1 MRPAVGKLKK
11 KVLRSPHTFEG
22 HEYSGAVGFTMKFG
36 QDEAVGVKSRSE
48 DAGSRIA
55 RLAAKFRSGNALV
68 GVVGM
73 GYVGQPLA
81 ITAHKKGFKVIGF
94 DIDSDRVAVLNKGH
108 SGIRTIPDAKI
119 ADMLSGG
126 RFRASDDLEEIAK
139 ADIVTICVPT
149 PLNKYR
155 EPDLSHVRGTA
166 DSIAAALRRDQ
177 LIVLESTTYPGCT
190 AQVVKPALE
199 SSGLKVG
206 EDVFLAYS
214 PEREDPGSKFK
225 TSEIPKVVGADD
237 AASRALAEAFYGR
250 LVDRV
255 VPVANT
261 STAEAVKLSENIFRC
276 VNIALVNELKH
287 IFAHMNIDIWEVI
300 EAAATK
306 PFGYMPFYPGPGLG
320 GHCVPIDPFYLS
332 WKARE
337 HEVPARFIELAGEI
351 NTAEPHHVI
360 AALGC
365 ALSSQKQMSLS
376 GSRIL
381 LVGIAYKRNVDD
393 LRESPALTIF
403 RQLEARGAAVDYYDP
418 WVPVIPETRE
428 FPELAGRHSVFWKP
442 DTFSDEFDAAL
453 IVTDHDGVDYRALAA
468 SLDLI
473 VDTRNA
479 MQEISARSCTIIKA

>member
-1 MRPAVGKLKK
+1 MR
-11 KVLRSPHTFEG
+11 
-22 HEYSGAVGFTMKFG
+22 SGFAMKFG
-36 QDEAVGVKSRSE
+36 QDEVISAQPATDDTSTRV
-48 DAGSRIA
+48 A
-55 RLAAKFRSGNALV
+55 RLAAKFCTGKATV

-81 ITAHKKGFKVIGF
+81 ITAHRKGFKVIGF
-94 DIDSDRVAVLNKGH
+94 DIDSDRVAGLNKGH
-108 SGIRTIPDAKI
+108 SGIQTIPDSRI
-119 ADMLSGG
+119 ADMLAGG
-126 RFRASDDLEEIAK
+126 RFRASADLDEIEE
-139 ADIVTICVPT
+139 ADVVTICVPT

-155 EPDLSHVRGTA
+155 EPDLTHVRRTA
-166 DSIAAALRRDQ
+166 EAIAAALREDQ
-177 LIVLESTTYPGCT
+177 LVVLESTTYPGCT
-190 AQVVKPALE
+190 AQVVKPLLE

-206 EDVFLAYS
+206 TDVFLAYS

-237 AASRALAEAFYGR
+237 SESRTLAEAFYGK

-255 VPVANT
+255 VPVTDMA
-261 STAEAVKLSENIFRC
+261 TAEAVKLSENIFRC

-287 IFAHMNIDIWEVI
+287 IFAHMNIDTWEVI

-306 PFGYMPFYPGPGLG
+306 PFGYMPFFPGPGLG

-337 HEVPARFIELAGEI
+337 FEVPARFIELAGEI

-360 AALGC
+360 SALAS
-365 ALSSQKQMSLS
+365 ALSTQKQMSLS

-403 RQLEARGAAVDYYDP
+403 RQLEASGAAVEYYDP
-418 WVPVIPETRE
+418 WVSRIPETRE
-428 FPELAGRHSVFWKP
+428 NPQLAGRRSVAWMPERFGQN
-442 DTFSDEFDAAL
+442 FDAAL
-453 IVTDHDGVDYRALAA
+453 IVTDHDGVDYQALAN

-479 MQEISARSCTIIKA
+479 MRGISDGSCAIIKA

>member
-1 MRPAVGKLKK
+1 MKFAEQEEARRPIRPAKE
-11 KVLRSPHTFEG
+11 P
-22 HEYSGAVGFTMKFG
+22 SGI
-36 QDEAVGVKSRSE
+36 S
-48 DAGSRIA
+48 
-55 RLAAKFRSGNALV
+55 RLAAKFSSANATV

-81 ITAHKKGFKVIGF
+81 ITAHQKGFRVVGF
-94 DIDSDRVAVLNKGH
+94 DIDVERVAALNRGH
-108 SGIRTIPDAKI
+108 STIRTIPDAKI
-119 ADMLSGG
+119 ATMLLDR
-126 RFRASDDLEEIAK
+126 RFRASANLEEIA
-139 ADIVTICVPT
+139 DVDVVIICVPT

-155 EPDLSHVRGTA
+155 EPDLSHVRRTA
-166 DSIAAALRRDQ
+166 EAVSAALRMGQ
-177 LIVLESTTYPGCT
+177 LVCLESTTYPGCT
-190 AQVVKPALE
+190 IEVVKPALE
-199 SSGLKVG
+199 LSGLKVG
-206 EDVFLAYS
+206 TDVFLAYS
-214 PEREDPGSKFK
+214 PEREDPGSKFR

-237 AASRALAEAFYGR
+237 PHSRLLAEAFYGR

-255 VPVANT
+255 VPVTNMA
-261 STAEAVKLSENIFRC
+261 TAEAVKLSENIFRC

-351 NTAEPHHVI
+351 NTAEPLQVV
-360 AALGC
+360 AALAA
-365 ALSSQKQMSLS
+365 ALSARKQMSLN

-381 LVGIAYKRNVDD
+381 LVGLAYKRNVDD

-403 RQLEARGAAVDYYDP
+403 KQLEAKGAAVEYYDP
-418 WVPVIPETRE
+418 WVPIISETRE
-428 FPELAGRHSVFWKP
+428 FPQLAGRTAVAWQP
-442 DTFSDEFDAAL
+442 ETFGENFDAAL
-453 IVTDHDGVDYRALAA
+453 IVTDHDDVDYRALTHT
-468 SLDLI
+468 LDLI

-479 MQEISARSCTIIKA
+479 MNGVATGSGIIVKA

>member
-1 MRPAVGKLKK
+1 MRFSGQTQTAVR
-11 KVLRSPHTFEG
+11 VTSAAEETATR
-22 HEYSGAVGFTMKFG
+22 V
-36 QDEAVGVKSRSE
+36 
-48 DAGSRIA
+48 A
-55 RLAAKFRSGNALV
+55 RLAANFRSAKATV

-81 ITAHKKGFKVIGF
+81 ITAHQKGFRVVGF
-94 DIDSDRVAVLNKGH
+94 DIDAARVAALNTGKSSIG
-108 SGIRTIPDAKI
+108 TIPDAKI
-119 ADMLSGG
+119 AAMLRDR
-126 RFRASDDLEEIAK
+126 RFRASNNLNELSDVD
-139 ADIVTICVPT
+139 VVVICVPT

-166 DSIAAALRRDQ
+166 ESVSAALRPDQ
-177 LIVLESTTYPGCT
+177 LVCLESTTYPGCT
-190 AQVVKPALE
+190 TEVLKPAME
-199 SSGLKVG
+199 VGGLKVG

-214 PEREDPGSKFK
+214 PEREDPGSKFR

-237 AASRALAEAFYGR
+237 PHSRVLAEAFYGR
-250 LVDRV
+250 LVDCV

-261 STAEAVKLSENIFRC
+261 ATAEAVKLSENIFRC

-287 IFAHMNIDIWEVI
+287 IYAHMGIDIWEVI

-351 NTAEPHHVI
+351 NTAEPLEVVS
-360 AALGC
+360 ALAS
-365 ALSSQKQMSLS
+365 ALSTRKQMSLN

-381 LVGIAYKRNVDD
+381 LVGVAYKRNVDD

-403 RQLEARGAAVDYYDP
+403 KQLEAKGAAVDYYDP
-418 WVPVIPETRE
+418 WVRMIPETRD
-428 FPELAGRHSVFWKP
+428 FPHLAGRRSVAWKP
-442 DTFSDEFDAAL
+442 EGFAEDFDAAL
-453 IVTDHDGVDYRALAA
+453 IVTDHDAVDYQALAN
-468 SLDLI
+468 SVDLI

-479 MQEISARSCTIIKA
+479 LRAVRGPAPNIVKA

>member
-1 MRPAVGKLKK
+1 
-11 KVLRSPHTFEG
+11 
-22 HEYSGAVGFTMKFG
+22 MKFG
-36 QDEAVGVKSRSE
+36 AQVEAVRTRSPLDDASSRVASL
-48 DAGSRIA
+48 AT
-55 RLAAKFRSGNALV
+55 RLRSANATV

-81 ITAHKKGFKVIGF
+81 ITAHKKGFRVIGF
-94 DIDSDRVAVLNKGH
+94 DIDPDRVSALNTGR
-108 SGIRTIPDAKI
+108 STIRTIPDAKI
-119 ADMLSGG
+119 ETMLADR
-126 RFRASDDLEEIAK
+126 RFRASNNLDEIA
-139 ADIVTICVPT
+139 DVDVVIICVPT

-155 EPDLSHVRGTA
+155 EPDLSHVRRTA
-166 DSIAAALRRDQ
+166 DAVSAVLRMDH
-177 LIVLESTTYPGCT
+177 LVCLESTTYPGCT
-190 AQVVKPALE
+190 MEVVKPVME
-199 SSGLKVG
+199 MTGLKVG
-206 EDVFLAYS
+206 RDVFLAYS
-214 PEREDPGSKFK
+214 PEREDPGSKIP

-237 AASRALAEAFYGR
+237 PLSRLLAEAFYGR
-250 LVDRV
+250 LVKRV

-261 STAEAVKLSENIFRC
+261 ATAEAVKLSENIFRC

-287 IFAHMNIDIWEVI
+287 IFAHMSIDIWEVI

-351 NTAEPHHVI
+351 NTAEPLQVV
-360 AALGC
+360 AALAT
-365 ALSSQKQMSLS
+365 ALSSRKQMSLN

-381 LVGIAYKRNVDD
+381 LVGLAYKRNVDD

-403 RQLEARGAAVDYYDP
+403 KQLESKGAAVDYYDP

-428 FPELAGRHSVFWKP
+428 FPHLAGRRSVPWKP
-442 DTFSDEFDAAL
+442 ETFGDDFDAAL
-453 IVTDHDGVDYRALAA
+453 IVTDHDDLDYGGLVR

-479 MQEISARSCTIIKA
+479 MRDVATRAEIVVKA

>member
-1 MRPAVGKLKK
+1 MRFSGQTQTAVR
-11 KVLRSPHTFEG
+11 VPSAAEETATRV
-22 HEYSGAVGFTMKFG
+22 A
-36 QDEAVGVKSRSE
+36 Q
-48 DAGSRIA
+48 
-55 RLAAKFRSGNALV
+55 LAASFRSAKATV

-81 ITAHKKGFKVIGF
+81 ITAHQKGFRVVGF
-94 DIDSDRVAVLNKGH
+94 DIDAGRVAALNAGKSSIG
-108 SGIRTIPDAKI
+108 TIPDGKI
-119 ADMLSGG
+119 AAMLRDR
-126 RFRASDDLEEIAK
+126 RFRASNNLNELSDVD
-139 ADIVTICVPT
+139 VVVICVPT

-166 DSIAAALRRDQ
+166 ESVSAALRPDQ
-177 LIVLESTTYPGCT
+177 LVCLESTTYPGCT
-190 AQVVKPALE
+190 TEVLKPAME
-199 SSGLKVG
+199 VGGLKVG

-214 PEREDPGSKFK
+214 PEREDPGSKFR

-237 AASRALAEAFYGR
+237 PHSRVLAEAFYGR
-250 LVDRV
+250 LVDCV
-255 VPVANT
+255 VPVAN
-261 STAEAVKLSENIFRC
+261 SATAEAVKLSENIFRC

-287 IFAHMNIDIWEVI
+287 IFAHMGIDIWEVI

-351 NTAEPHHVI
+351 NTAEPLEVVS
-360 AALGC
+360 ALAS
-365 ALSSQKQMSLS
+365 ALSTRKQMSLN

-381 LVGIAYKRNVDD
+381 LVGVAYKRNVDD

-403 RQLEARGAAVDYYDP
+403 KQLEAKGAAVDYYDP
-418 WVPVIPETRE
+418 WVRMIPETRD
-428 FPELAGRHSVFWKP
+428 FPHLAGRRSVAWKP
-442 DTFSDEFDAAL
+442 EGFAEDFDAAL
-453 IVTDHDGVDYRALAA
+453 IVTDHDAVDYQALAN
-468 SLDLI
+468 SVDLI

-479 MQEISARSCTIIKA
+479 LRAVRGPTPNIVKA

>member
-1 MRPAVGKLKK
+1 MKFAGQD
-11 KVLRSPHTFEG
+11 
-22 HEYSGAVGFTMKFG
+22 GAVRI
-36 QDEAVGVKSRSE
+36 KSAPEEPS
-48 DAGSRIA
+48 SRIE
-55 RLAAKFRSGNALV
+55 RLARKFRTGNATV

-81 ITAHKKGFKVIGF
+81 ITAHQKGFSVIGF
-94 DIDSDRVAVLNKGH
+94 DIDAARVAALNDGH
-108 SGIRTIPDAKI
+108 STIRTIPDARI
-119 ADMLSGG
+119 AAMLRDQ
-126 RFRASDDLEEIAK
+126 RFRASNNLEEIAD
-139 ADIVTICVPT
+139 ADVVIICVPT

-155 EPDLSHVRGTA
+155 EPDLSHVKRTA
-166 DSIAAALRRDQ
+166 DAVGAALRFDQ
-177 LIVLESTTYPGCT
+177 LVCLESTTYPGCT
-190 AQVVKPALE
+190 TEIVKPAMELG
-199 SSGLKVG
+199 GLAVG

-214 PEREDPGSKFK
+214 PEREDPGSKFR

-237 AASRALAEAFYGR
+237 PASRTLAEAFYGR

-261 STAEAVKLSENIFRC
+261 ATAEAVKLSENIFRS

-287 IFAHMNIDIWEVI
+287 IYARMGIDVWEVI
-300 EAAATK
+300 DAAATK
-306 PFGYMPFYPGPGLG
+306 PFGYMPFFPGPGLG

-351 NTAEPHHVI
+351 NTAEPLQVV
-360 AALGC
+360 AALAA
-365 ALSSQKQMSLS
+365 ALSTRKQMSLN

-381 LVGIAYKRNVDD
+381 LVGVAYKRNVDD

-403 RQLEARGAAVDYYDP
+403 KQLEAKGAAVDYYDP
-418 WVPVIPETRE
+418 WVPVIPETRD
-428 FPELAGRHSVFWKP
+428 FPQLAGRSCVAWKP
-442 DTFSDEFDAAL
+442 ESFGEDFDAAL
-453 IVTDHDGVDYRALAA
+453 IVTDHDDVDYRGLTR

-479 MQEISARSCTIIKA
+479 MRSVSARPGLIVKA

>member
-1 MRPAVGKLKK
+1 MKLGDQGEAIA
-11 KVLRSPHTFEG
+11 LRATGGRQAP
-22 HEYSGAVGFTMKFG
+22 
-36 QDEAVGVKSRSE
+36 SRLE
-48 DAGSRIA
+48 
-55 RLAAKFRSGNALV
+55 RLQLNLAKGRGTI

-81 ITAHKKGFKVIGF
+81 ITAHSKGFRVVGF
-94 DIDSDRVAVLNKGH
+94 DIDATRVAALNDGR
-108 SGIRTIPDAKI
+108 STIRTIPDGRI
-119 ADMLSGG
+119 SGMLLDG
-126 RFRASDDLEEIAK
+126 RFRATNDLDELSEM
-139 ADIVTICVPT
+139 DVIVICVPT

-155 EPDLSHVRGTA
+155 EPDLSHVQRTA
-166 DSIAAALRRDQ
+166 LSVGVALRRDQ
-177 LIVLESTTYPGCT
+177 LVCLESTTYPGCT
-190 AQVVKPALE
+190 AEILRPAME
-199 SSGLKVG
+199 AGGLKVG

-214 PEREDPGSKFK
+214 PEREDPGSKLR

-237 AASRALAEAFYGR
+237 SSSRLLAETFYGR
-250 LVDRV
+250 LVNRV

-261 STAEAVKLSENIFRC
+261 ATAEAVKLSENIFRC

-287 IFAHMNIDIWEVI
+287 IYERMGIDVWEVI

-337 HEVPARFIELAGEI
+337 HDVPARFIELAGEI
-351 NTAEPHHVI
+351 NTAEPLLVVS
-360 AALGC
+360 ALAS
-365 ALSSQKQMSLS
+365 ALSERKKRSLN

-381 LVGIAYKRNVDD
+381 LIGLAYKRNVDD

-403 RQLEARGAAVDYYDP
+403 QQLEARGAAVDFYDP

-428 FPELAGRHSVFWKP
+428 FSHLAGRKSVAWQPEAFRKH
-442 DTFSDEFDAAL
+442 FDAAVV
-453 IVTDHDGVDYRALAA
+453 VTDHEQIDYRALSKA
-468 SLDLI
+468 LDLI

-479 MQEISARSCTIIKA
+479 LHSVGESGGVVVKA

>member
-1 MRPAVGKLKK
+1 MRFSGQTQTAVR
-11 KVLRSPHTFEG
+11 VPSAEEETATR
-22 HEYSGAVGFTMKFG
+22 V
-36 QDEAVGVKSRSE
+36 
-48 DAGSRIA
+48 A
-55 RLAAKFRSGNALV
+55 RLAESFRSAKATV

-81 ITAHKKGFKVIGF
+81 ITAHQKGFRVVGF
-94 DIDSDRVAVLNKGH
+94 DIDAARVAALNNGKSSIG
-108 SGIRTIPDAKI
+108 TIPDGKI
-119 ADMLSGG
+119 GAMLRDR
-126 RFRASDDLEEIAK
+126 RFRASNNLNELSNVD
-139 ADIVTICVPT
+139 VVVICVPT

-166 DSIAAALRRDQ
+166 ESVSAALRPDQ
-177 LIVLESTTYPGCT
+177 LVCLESTTYPGCT
-190 AQVVKPALE
+190 TEVLKPAME
-199 SSGLKVG
+199 VGGLKVG

-214 PEREDPGSKFK
+214 PEREDPGSNFR

-237 AASRALAEAFYGR
+237 PHSRILSEAFYGR
-250 LVDRV
+250 LVDCI

-261 STAEAVKLSENIFRC
+261 ATAEAVKLSENIFRC

-287 IFAHMNIDIWEVI
+287 IFAHMGIDIWEVI

-351 NTAEPHHVI
+351 NTAEPLEVVSSL
-360 AALGC
+360 AS
-365 ALSSQKQMSLS
+365 ALSTRKQMSLN

-381 LVGIAYKRNVDD
+381 LVGVAYKRNVDD

-403 RQLEARGAAVDYYDP
+403 KQLEAKGAAVDYYDP
-418 WVPVIPETRE
+418 WVRMIPETRD
-428 FPELAGRHSVFWKP
+428 FPHLAGRRSVAWKP
-442 DTFSDEFDAAL
+442 ESFAEDFDAAL
-453 IVTDHDGVDYRALAA
+453 IVTDHDSVDYQALAN

-479 MQEISARSCTIIKA
+479 LREVRGHAPNIVKA

>member
-1 MRPAVGKLKK
+1 MRFA
-11 KVLRSPHTFEG
+11 
-22 HEYSGAVGFTMKFG
+22 G
-36 QDEAVGVKSRSE
+36 QKEAVKVQSAAE
-48 DAGSRIA
+48 TTAAHVA
-55 RLAAKFRSGNALV
+55 RLAANFRSGNATV

-81 ITAHKKGFKVIGF
+81 ITAHQKGFRVIGF
-94 DIDSDRVAVLNKGH
+94 DTDAGRVSALNAGH
-108 SGIRTIPDAKI
+108 SSIGTIPDARI
-119 ADMLSGG
+119 SGMLRDR
-126 RFRASDDLEEIAK
+126 RFRASHDLSELSK
-139 ADIVTICVPT
+139 ADVVVICVPT

-155 EPDLSHVRGTA
+155 EPDLSHVGGTA
-166 DSIAAALRRDQ
+166 ESVGAALRPGQ
-177 LIVLESTTYPGCT
+177 LVCLESTTYPGCT
-190 AQVVKPALE
+190 REIIKPAME
-199 SSGLKVG
+199 ASGLEVG
-206 EDVFLAYS
+206 ADVFLAYS
-214 PEREDPGSKFK
+214 PEREDPGSKFR

-237 AASRALAEAFYGR
+237 AHSRLLAEAFYGR

-261 STAEAVKLSENIFRC
+261 ATAEAVKLSENIFRC

-287 IFAHMNIDIWEVI
+287 IFAHMGIDIWEVI

-351 NTAEPHHVI
+351 NTAEPLEVVS
-360 AALGC
+360 ALAS
-365 ALSSQKQMSLS
+365 ALSSRKQMSLN

-381 LVGIAYKRNVDD
+381 LVGLAYKRNVDD

-403 RQLEARGAAVDYYDP
+403 KQLETKGAAVDYYDP
-418 WVPVIPETRE
+418 WVPLIPDTRD
-428 FPELAGRHSVFWKP
+428 FPHLAGRCSVAWKP
-442 DTFSDEFDAAL
+442 ETFADDFDAAL
-453 IVTDHDGVDYRALAA
+453 IVTDHDAVDYTALAK

-479 MQEISARSCTIIKA
+479 LRGIAGRNILKA

>member
-1 MRPAVGKLKK
+1 
-11 KVLRSPHTFEG
+11 
-22 HEYSGAVGFTMKFG
+22 MKFAE
-36 QDEAVGVKSRSE
+36 QEEARRPIRTAKEPSGIS
-48 DAGSRIA
+48 
-55 RLAAKFRSGNALV
+55 RLAAKFSSANATV

-81 ITAHKKGFKVIGF
+81 ITAHQKGFRVVGF
-94 DIDSDRVAVLNKGH
+94 DIDPDRVAALNRGH
-108 SGIRTIPDAKI
+108 STIRTIPDAKI
-119 ADMLSGG
+119 ATMLLDR
-126 RFRASDDLEEIAK
+126 RFRASANLEEIA
-139 ADIVTICVPT
+139 DVDVVIICVPT

-155 EPDLSHVRGTA
+155 EPDLSHVRRTA
-166 DSIAAALRRDQ
+166 EAVSAALRMDQ
-177 LIVLESTTYPGCT
+177 LVCLESTTYPGCT
-190 AQVVKPALE
+190 IEVVKPVLE
-199 SSGLKVG
+199 LSGLKVG
-206 EDVFLAYS
+206 IDVFLAYS
-214 PEREDPGSKFK
+214 PEREDPGSKFR

-237 AASRALAEAFYGR
+237 PHSRLLAEAFYGR

-255 VPVANT
+255 VPVTNMA
-261 STAEAVKLSENIFRC
+261 TAEAVKLSENIFRC

-351 NTAEPHHVI
+351 NTAEPLQVV
-360 AALGC
+360 AALAA
-365 ALSSQKQMSLS
+365 ALSSRKQMSLN

-381 LVGIAYKRNVDD
+381 LVGLAYKRNVDD

-403 RQLEARGAAVDYYDP
+403 KQLEAKGAAVEYYDP
-418 WVPVIPETRE
+418 WVPIIPETRE
-428 FPELAGRHSVFWKP
+428 FPQLAGRTAVVWQP
-442 DTFSDEFDAAL
+442 ETFGENFDAAL
-453 IVTDHDGVDYRALAA
+453 IVTDHDDVDYRALTRT
-468 SLDLI
+468 LDLI

-479 MQEISARSCTIIKA
+479 MNGVAGGSGIIVKA